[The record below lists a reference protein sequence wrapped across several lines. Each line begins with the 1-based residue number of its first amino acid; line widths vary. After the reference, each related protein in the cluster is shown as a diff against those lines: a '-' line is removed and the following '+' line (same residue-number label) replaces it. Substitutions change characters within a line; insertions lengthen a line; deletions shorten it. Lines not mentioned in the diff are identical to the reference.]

1 MQAPGAVCNTGVL
14 PDCNNGRARRPG
26 RPGVRFG
33 TMPRTAAD
41 PYAHGGVA
49 APESVQGDRDGMP
62 AVVARLREQ
71 RIRTVVLAGCDTNGI
86 MRGKRLRL
94 EELGGVP
101 DHGMGMCEAIWALL
115 PDEREPVPAPGDHSG
130 WFPGNGYPD
139 VRAVPDP
146 RTVRIVP
153 WQEATALA
161 LCDFVGADGAPLA
174 VSPRDVL
181 RAVVRRAR
189 AMGFEPIVGAELEL
203 YVLRE
208 SAATARA
215 KRPSQLEPLEGAL
228 RAYGVAAG
236 APHGGFADRLL
247 DSLADLG
254 LPVQGWN
261 AEAGPGQIEINLRH
275 APALDAADHAFLL
288 RAAVREIAGR
298 EGLLATFMPKL
309 RSDWPGSSCHLHLSL
324 DVGGAPVFHDGGAT
338 SGMSPIMRCFVA
350 GAVAGMGEVS
360 ALMAPTPT
368 AYRRFVPHSWAAT
381 TATWSFDNRSSGVR
395 VVYDAAG
402 IPRLEHRRP
411 GGDANPY
418 LAIAAALACGLHG
431 IEHALDPPAP
441 VCGDV
446 YGPAGNDAPALP
458 TTLRDATRLL
468 AESDLARDWLGADF
482 VGHFVALREAEL
494 GAQAAAVT
502 DWELGRYIGVM

>member
-1 MQAPGAVCNTGVL
+1 
-14 PDCNNGRARRPG
+14 
-26 RPGVRFG
+26 
-33 TMPRTAAD
+33 
-41 PYAHGGVA
+41 VA
-49 APESVQGDRDGMP
+49 ALDSVRGDRDGMP

-94 EELGGVP
+94 DELGGRP
-101 DHGMGMCEAIWALL
+101 DHAIGMCEAIWALL
-115 PDEREPVPAPGDHSG
+115 PDEREPVTAPGEHPS
-130 WFPGNGYPD
+130 WFPGDGYPD

-146 RTVRIVP
+146 RTARIVP
-153 WQEATALA
+153 WQDATALV
-161 LCDFVGADGAPLA
+161 LCDFAGADGAPLS

-181 RAVVRRAR
+181 RAVIRRAR
-189 AMGFEPIVGAELEL
+189 AMGLEPIVGAELEL
-203 YVLRE
+203 YLLRE
-208 SAATARA
+208 SAASAAA
-215 KRPSQLEPLEGAL
+215 KRPSQLEPLDGAP

-247 DSLADLG
+247 DNLADLG

-275 APALDAADHAFLL
+275 GPALDAADHAFLL

-324 DVGGAPVFHDGGAT
+324 DAGGAPAFRDAGA
-338 SGMSPIMRCFVA
+338 SRRMSPMMRSFVA

-395 VVYDAAG
+395 VVYDADG
-402 IPRLEHRRP
+402 VPRVEHRRP

-418 LAIAAALACGLHG
+418 LAIAAALACGLDG
-431 IEHALDPPAP
+431 IEQALDPPPP
-441 VCGDV
+441 VSGDV
-446 YGPAGNDAPALP
+446 YGSAGNDAPGLP

-468 AESDLARDWLGADF
+468 AGSDLARGWLGTDF

-494 GAQAAAVT
+494 RAQAAAVT
-502 DWELGRYIGVM
+502 DWELERYIGVM